1 MCHIK
6 LGQWSSV
13 IEDCQSAIQ
22 LDPAVV
28 KAHFYL
34 GQAYVE
40 LKNYD
45 EAIESFETGKKVN
58 IIIILKKIINFIII
72 DECKCTR
79 LMIQYL

>member
-1 MCHIK
+1 M
-6 LGQWSSV
+6 
-13 IEDCQSAIQ
+13 AIQ

-58 IIIILKKIINFIII
+58 I
-72 DECKCTR
+72 
-79 LMIQYL
+79 